1 MTFETVQ
8 KVTAEKFETV
18 QKVIAEKMELDPA
31 LIKPESS
38 LQDLEIDS
46 LDMVEIIM
54 GIEEEM
60 GVSLEDLKDVATV
73 GEVVAYIDAQK

>member
-1 MTFETVQ
+1 MQEDLILGGNIMT
-8 KVTAEKFETV
+8 FETV

-31 LIKPESS
+31 SIKMDSS

-60 GVSLEDLKDVATV
+60 GVSLEELKDVATV